1 MKKLLILFIIS
12 IILSGS
18 TLVYG
23 EETSEAPTKKILVFH
38 SYHQGLSWTDEFQ
51 RGIEEG
57 LESENVEITV
67 EYMDSYRYNYK
78 SYKKEL
84 FDYYTKKYKDKKFDQ
99 IIVCDNFANDFM
111 KLYYDQL
118 FQGIPVVFGGINDY
132 SAEDIF
138 TQNST
143 GIAQTSSQEDT
154 ISLILKLHPST
165 DTILVCGSPSATG
178 LAEAD
183 AIVREGSINHP
194 EIMFKSVLKNDL
206 EGLLD
211 WIKSYGK
218 NTVIITAGTI
228 LRLNGDF
235 LDHSELSAIIIT
247 ETELPV
253 YAMAKSYII
262 DMGAIGGVAVDSYVH
277 GGIIA
282 EFTKKILSGTAASEL
297 PIIEQPIAEYIFNY
311 KRLQQF
317 KINEAL
323 LPRTSVII
331 EGPSMKVIVN
341 KYYIYMAVIT
351 ILIMALLISGILIN
365 QHRRKKAEKIM
376 KETTKKLE
384 IQNVELENSN
394 GFLKK
399 SKEQLNKQNE
409 ELIEKNERIEFLA
422 YYDNLTLLMK
432 REKLSEMLA
441 DCIAEKKAVAFAIYN
456 IDLGNIKTI
465 NDTYGHGI
473 GNEIL
478 VKVSKLLK
486 MVMNDEACLIGMHH
500 SEFLIVDFNIQ
511 KVSEALHKTNKITE
525 ELLKTI
531 KVNHKEI
538 DLETNIGISLYP
550 LHGVDTTSLLTN
562 ANIAMMEAIKK
573 GKNNSCVYEEV
584 FYFNIINRLEMEKQ
598 LKKALQYHEFEL
610 FYQPKVDTKRC
621 EILGCEALIR
631 WRHPDGHL
639 VYPMKFIEM
648 AEETGSIVPIGDWV
662 IFEACRQ
669 MKVWQLMGL
678 KMNVSVNVSPRQLA
692 GTHLLEVIKEALEVN
707 DIEASYLELEITETA
722 MMADVKN
729 NAQLLL
735 ELRNLGVGIALD
747 DFGTGYSSMNYIKE
761 LPITKL
767 KIDKSFIDNI
777 EELTQREIIKSI
789 IDLGQALNYVINIEG
804 VERLEQF
811 KILQQYKADE
821 IQGFLFSK
829 ALPKDEFLPFVQQFR
844 EKFTTYYE

>member
-1 MKKLLILFIIS
+1 MGNIF
-12 IILSGS
+12 
-18 TLVYG
+18 VYG
-23 EETSEAPTKKILVFH
+23 EEISKDPTKDPTKKILVFH
-38 SYHQGLSWTDEFQ
+38 SYHQGLSWTDEFE

-57 LESENVEITV
+57 LENENVEITV

-84 FDYYTKKYKDKKFDQ
+84 FDYYTKKYKDKKFDE

-132 SAEDIF
+132 SVDDIF

-183 AIVREGSINHP
+183 AIVREGLINHP
-194 EIMFKSVLKNDL
+194 EIIFKSVLKNDV
-206 EGLLD
+206 EGLLN
-211 WIKSYGK
+211 WIKSYGS

-228 LRLNGDF
+228 LRINGDF
-235 LDHSELSAIIIT
+235 LDHSELSAIIIN
-247 ETELPV
+247 ETGLPV
-253 YAMAKSYII
+253 YAMAKCYII
-262 DMGAIGGVAVDSYVH
+262 DNGAIGGAAVDSYVH
-277 GGIIA
+277 GEIIA
-282 EFTKKILSGTAASEL
+282 EFTKKILSGIAASDL
-297 PIIEQPIAEYIFNY
+297 AIIEKPIAEYTFNY
-311 KRLQQF
+311 KRLKQF

-331 EGPSMKVIVN
+331 EGPSTKIIIN

-365 QHRRKKAEKIM
+365 QYRRKNAEKIM

-384 IQNVELENSN
+384 VQNVELENSN

-432 REKLSEMLA
+432 REKLSEMLV

-473 GNEIL
+473 GNEII

-486 MVMNDEACLIGMHH
+486 EVMNDESFLIGMHH
-500 SEFLIVDFNIQ
+500 SEFLIVDFNIN
-511 KVSEALHKTNKITE
+511 KVSEALHKTSKITE

-584 FYFNIINRLEMEKQ
+584 FYFNIVNRLEMEKQ

-610 FYQPKVDTKRC
+610 FYQPKVDTKKC

-767 KIDKSFIDNI
+767 KIDKSFIDHI

-829 ALPKDEFLPFVQQFR
+829 ALPKDEFLPFVQQFK